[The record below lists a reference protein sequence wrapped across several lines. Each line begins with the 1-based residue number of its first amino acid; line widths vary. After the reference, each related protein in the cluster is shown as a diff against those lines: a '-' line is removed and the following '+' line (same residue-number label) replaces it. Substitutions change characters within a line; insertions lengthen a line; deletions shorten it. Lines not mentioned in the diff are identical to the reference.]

1 MDDPSYIELRTS
13 KDHWTLIRRI
23 LKSFKCYIYMSN
35 NSRVKRDAIS
45 TQTKTNGQQSA
56 QQKYNSPN
64 QVMCFIEYFK
74 GLSSKGKGEST
85 EIIVSIISPRSDLL
99 TLTRLMILFFLSQ
112 QPTTQ
117 PGIHFKVTATAAVD
131 LLQHRFNAA
140 VISNPTHSCGTE
152 ITAPNMSHH
161 ELKWSALSCRYLIT
175 K

>member
-1 MDDPSYIELRTS
+1 MLYLYVKQQQSEKRCHFHPNENKWTAVGAAEIQLS
-13 KDHWTLIRRI
+13 KSSHVFYWIFQGIVIKRQGRVHR
-23 LKSFKCYIYMSN
+23 N
-35 NSRVKRDAIS
+35 NSLHNFSMLWSPDS
-45 TQTKTNGQQSA
+45 DQTND
-56 QQKYNSPN
+56 
-64 QVMCFIEYFK
+64 
-74 GLSSKGKGEST
+74 
-85 EIIVSIISPRSDLL
+85 SI
-99 TLTRLMILFFLSQ
+99 FFLSQ

-117 PGIHFKVTATAAVD
+117 PGIHFKVTATPAVD